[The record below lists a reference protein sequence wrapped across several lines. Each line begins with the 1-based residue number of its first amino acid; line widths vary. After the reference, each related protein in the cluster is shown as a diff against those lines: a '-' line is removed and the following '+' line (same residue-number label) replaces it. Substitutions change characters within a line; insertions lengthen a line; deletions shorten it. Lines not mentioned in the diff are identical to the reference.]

1 MAGEAIVS
9 GVVADMVGRAL
20 SLLAGHLLDK
30 QPERSGKTKLPRLRH
45 LLVRVES
52 VAEAAGARRITSHAL
67 LAWLAEL
74 IDGAYRGRYLLDAL
88 PSGAG
93 QDEGRRKLVPARS
106 FSLPSSFN
114 PSKRVCVAARRLLL
128 GDADSSADELEGVL
142 ANLERV
148 ASGLTEFIMLL
159 QMCPPAPHRP
169 LPTTAIYADSL
180 MFGRHAERRRV
191 LDFLLQ
197 DDEGGEPAV
206 AAELGTLTIIGAAG
220 LGRTT
225 LVQHVCEDPA
235 VRRRFSLVMMLDFHC
250 MSLMAAGET
259 ELLLRS
265 LFAPTATS
273 VLSGGDS
280 QKLSL
285 LQRKLRGERFLAVF
299 DNVDARRRQVV
310 DALMPTLGRAG
321 RRGSKVIVTSTDA
334 EHVAGLGTVEA
345 IELLPLPRDEYW
357 FFFKVHAFGSD
368 AEADPRL
375 AAAGQAIAKR
385 LRGSFL
391 GGKIVGALLRSRPDA
406 RLWRRVLNSSS
417 VGVADVSCCLGHG
430 SYVEEVAG
438 NLLPPHVAISCVAVS
453 GSPVR
458 GHVGIQDSSLVLPPP
473 PSADDHRPEL
483 PVLLCKSVFPSY
495 CLYYTAYCTVDRDI
509 NQ

>member
-9 GVVADMVGRAL
+9 SVVADMVGRAL
-20 SLLAGHLLDK
+20 SLLAGHLLDQ
-30 QPERSGKTKLPRLRH
+30 QPDRGADAKLPRLRH

-52 VAEAAGARRITSHAL
+52 VAEAAGARWITSHAL

-74 IDGAYRGRYLLDAL
+74 VYGAYRGRYLLDAL
-88 PSGAG
+88 PSRAG
-93 QDEGRRKLVPARS
+93 QDEGHGKLVRARS

-114 PSKRVCVAARRLLL
+114 PSKRLRVAARRLLL
-128 GDADSSADELEGVL
+128 GDADELDAVL

-148 ASGLTEFIMLL
+148 AGGLTEFIMLL

-169 LPTTAIYADSL
+169 LPVTGMYADSL

-191 LDFLLQ
+191 LDFLLR
-197 DDEGGEPAV
+197 DDESGEPAV
-206 AAELGTLTIIGAAG
+206 AELGTLPIIGAPG

-235 VRRRFSLVMMLDFHC
+235 VRRRFSLVIMLDFHC
-250 MSLMAAGET
+250 MSLMATGET

-265 LFAPTATS
+265 LFAPSASS
-273 VLSGGDS
+273 VLSSGDGEK
-280 QKLSL
+280 KLSL
-285 LQRKLRGERFLAVF
+285 LERKLRGERFLAVF
-299 DNVDARRRQVV
+299 DNVDTRRRLVV
-310 DALMPTLGRAG
+310 DAIMPTLRRAG

-334 EHVAGLGTVEA
+334 ELVAGLGTVVP
-345 IELLPLPRDEYW
+345 IELRPLPREEYW
-357 FFFKVHAFGSD
+357 FFFRAHAFGD
-368 AEADPRL
+368 GAEPDPQL
-375 AAAGQAIAKR
+375 AAAGQAIAKK

-406 RLWRRVLNSSS
+406 GLWRSVLNSSS
-417 VGVADVSCCLGHG
+417 VSVADVSCCLGNG
-430 SYVEEVAG
+430 SYVETVAG
-438 NLLPPHVAISCVAVS
+438 ELLPPHVTVSCVTVS
-453 GSPVR
+453 GSPMK
-458 GHVGIQDSSLVLPPP
+458 GHVGIQDSSLALPA
-473 PSADDHRPEL
+473 PSSHDDHRPEL

-495 CLYYTAYCTVDRDI
+495 CLYYTAHCTIDKEI

>member
-1 MAGEAIVS
+1 MAGETIVS
-9 GVVADMVGRAL
+9 AVVADMGR
-20 SLLAGHLLDK
+20 
-30 QPERSGKTKLPRLRH
+30 ERRRSGRG
-45 LLVRVES
+45 E
-52 VAEAAGARRITSHAL
+52 AGARRITSHAL

-74 IDGAYRGRYLLDAL
+74 VNGAFRARYLLDAL
-88 PSGAG
+88 PSGRG
-93 QDEGRRKLVPARS
+93 QDERHGKLVPVRS

-114 PSKRVCVAARRLLL
+114 PSKRLCVAARRLLL
-128 GDADSSADELEGVL
+128 RDADASANELDGIL
-142 ANLERV
+142 ADLERV
-148 ASGLTEFIMLL
+148 AGGLTEFIMLL

-169 LPTTAIYADSL
+169 LATTGIYADSL

-191 LDFLLQ
+191 LDFLLE
-197 DDEGGEPAV
+197 DDEGGEPV
-206 AAELGTLTIIGAAG
+206 VEELGILSIIGAAG

-259 ELLLRS
+259 ELFLRS
-265 LFAPTATS
+265 LFAPTAAS

-280 QKLSL
+280 EKLSL
-285 LQRKLRGERFLAVF
+285 LHRKLRGERFLAVF
-299 DNVDARRRQVV
+299 DNVDTRRRQVV
-310 DALMPTLGRAG
+310 DAIMPTLRRAG
-321 RRGSKVIVTSTDA
+321 RA
-334 EHVAGLGTVEA
+334 
-345 IELLPLPRDEYW
+345 
-357 FFFKVHAFGSD
+357 HAFGSD

-385 LRGSFL
+385 LRRSFL

-406 RLWRRVLNSSS
+406 RLWRSVLNSSS
-417 VGVADVSCCLGHG
+417 LSVADVSCCLGNG
-430 SYVEEVAG
+430 SYVEAVAG
-438 NLLPPHVAISCVAVS
+438 NLLPPHVAVSCVTVS

-458 GHVGIQDSSLVLPPP
+458 GHVGIQDSSLALPAP
-473 PSADDHRPEL
+473 PSPDDHRPEL

-495 CLYYTAYCTVDRDI
+495 CLYYTAHCTIDGHL

>member
-20 SLLAGHLLDK
+20 SLLAGHLLDQ
-30 QPERSGKTKLPRLRH
+30 QPDNRGVEAKLPRLRH

-52 VAEAAGARRITSHAL
+52 VAEAAGARWITSHAL

-74 IDGAYRGRYLLDAL
+74 VDGAYRGRYLLDAL

-93 QDEGRRKLVPARS
+93 QDEGHGKLVRARS

-114 PSKRVCVAARRLLL
+114 PSKRLRVAARRLLL
-128 GDADSSADELEGVL
+128 GDADELEAVL

-148 ASGLTEFIMLL
+148 AGGLTEFIMLL
-159 QMCPPAPHRP
+159 QMCPTAPHRP
-169 LPTTAIYADSL
+169 LPATGIYADSL

-191 LDFLLQ
+191 LDFLLR
-197 DDEGGEPAV
+197 DGEGGEPAV
-206 AAELGTLTIIGAAG
+206 AELGVLPVIGAPG

-265 LFAPTATS
+265 VFAPIA
-273 VLSGGDS
+273 SGDGE
-280 QKLSL
+280 KMLSL
-285 LQRKLRGERFLAVF
+285 LEAKLRGKRFLAVF
-299 DNVDARRRQVV
+299 DNVDARRRQVL
-310 DALMPTLGRAG
+310 DAIMPTLRRAG
-321 RRGSKVIVTSTDA
+321 TPGSKAIVTSTDA
-334 EHVAGLGTVEA
+334 EHVAGLGTAEP
-345 IELLPLPRDEYW
+345 IKLRPLPREEFW
-357 FFFKVHAFGSD
+357 FFFRAHAFGD
-368 AEADPRL
+368 GTEVDPRL
-375 AAAGQAIAKR
+375 SAAGQAIAKR

-406 RLWRRVLNSSS
+406 GLWRSVLNSSS
-417 VGVADVSCCLGHG
+417 VADVSCCLGDG
-430 SYVEEVAG
+430 SYVETVAG
-438 NLLPPHVAISCVAVS
+438 DLLPPHVTVSCVTVS
-453 GSPVR
+453 GSPMK
-458 GHVGIQDSSLVLPPP
+458 GHVGIRDSLLTLPA
-473 PSADDHRPEL
+473 PSFPDDHRPEL

-495 CLYYTAYCTVDRDI
+495 CLYYTAHCTIDKEI

>member
-9 GVVADMVGRAL
+9 GVVADMVGRGL
-20 SLLAGHLLDK
+20 SLLAGHLLDQ
-30 QPERSGKTKLPRLRH
+30 QPEQSAEAKLPRLRH

-52 VAEAAGARRITSHAL
+52 VAEAAGARRITSMAL

-74 IDGAYRGRYLLDAL
+74 VDGAYRGRYLLDAL
-88 PSGAG
+88 
-93 QDEGRRKLVPARS
+93 QDKGHGKLVPARS

-114 PSKRVCVAARRLLL
+114 PSKRLCVAARRLLL
-128 GDADSSADELEGVL
+128 GDADGSADELEGVL

-148 ASGLTEFIMLL
+148 AGGLTEFIMLL

-169 LPTTAIYADSL
+169 LPTTGIYADSY

-206 AAELGTLTIIGAAG
+206 AELGTLPVIGAPG

-250 MSLMAAGET
+250 MSLMAASET
-259 ELLLRS
+259 ELFLRS
-265 LFAPTATS
+265 LFAPRATS
-273 VLSGGDS
+273 VLSGGDG

-299 DNVDARRRQVV
+299 DNVDTRRRQVV
-310 DALMPTLGRAG
+310 DAIMPTLRRAG

-334 EHVAGLGTVEA
+334 EHVAGLGTAEP
-345 IELLPLPRDEYW
+345 IELRPLPREEYW
-357 FFFKVHAFGSD
+357 FFFRAHAFGSD

-406 RLWRRVLNSSS
+406 RLWRSVLNSSS
-417 VGVADVSCCLGHG
+417 VSVADVSCCLGNG
-430 SYVEEVAG
+430 SYVEAVAG
-438 NLLPPHVAISCVAVS
+438 NLLPPHVAVSCVTVS

-458 GHVGIQDSSLVLPPP
+458 GQVGIQDSSLALPP
-473 PSADDHRPEL
+473 PSADDHRLEL

-495 CLYYTAYCTVDRDI
+495 CLYYTAYCTIDREI

>member
-1 MAGEAIVS
+1 MAGETIVS
-9 GVVADMVGRAL
+9 AVVADMVGRAL
-20 SLLAGHLLDK
+20 SLLAGHLLDQ
-30 QPERSGKTKLPRLRH
+30 QPERNAEAKLPRLRH

-74 IDGAYRGRYLLDAL
+74 VNGAFRARYLLDAL
-88 PSGAG
+88 PSGGG
-93 QDEGRRKLVPARS
+93 QDEGHGKLVPARS
-106 FSLPSSFN
+106 FPLPSSFN
-114 PSKRVCVAARRLLL
+114 PSKRLCVAARRLLL
-128 GDADSSADELEGVL
+128 RDADASANELDGIL
-142 ANLERV
+142 ADLERV
-148 ASGLTEFIMLL
+148 AGGLTEFIMLL

-169 LPTTAIYADSL
+169 LPTTGIYADSL

-191 LDFLLQ
+191 LDFLLE

-206 AAELGTLTIIGAAG
+206 EELGILSILGAAG

-259 ELLLRS
+259 ELFLRS

-285 LQRKLRGERFLAVF
+285 LHRKLRGERFLAVF

-310 DALMPTLGRAG
+310 DAIMPTLRCAG
-321 RRGSKVIVTSTDA
+321 RRGSKVIVTTTDA
-334 EHVAGLGTVEA
+334 EHVAGLGTAEP
-345 IELLPLPRDEYW
+345 IELRPLPQEEYW
-357 FFFKVHAFGSD
+357 FFFKTHAFGSD

-406 RLWRRVLNSSS
+406 RLWRSVLNSSS
-417 VGVADVSCCLGHG
+417 LSVADVSCCLGNG
-430 SYVEEVAG
+430 SYVEAVAG
-438 NLLPPHVAISCVAVS
+438 NLLPPHVAVSCVTVS

-458 GHVGIQDSSLVLPPP
+458 GHVGIQDSSLALPAP
-473 PSADDHRPEL
+473 PSPDDHRPEL

-495 CLYYTAYCTVDRDI
+495 CLYYTAHCTIDGDL